1 MNHGSIIRKNLYTLE
16 RVIIFQILNSSVIA
30 RNKLVHLILSVG
42 RQLKMQISCEV
53 QGKERSLHGDLLG
66 RGGLV
71 REDGGRVLSGW
82 AQEQPGDGGGVEWGE
97 GASQR
102 AEKTFSN

>member
-1 MNHGSIIRKNLYTLE
+1 M
-16 RVIIFQILNSSVIA
+16 
-30 RNKLVHLILSVG
+30 
-42 RQLKMQISCEV
+42 
-53 QGKERSLHGDLLG
+53 HGDLLG

-71 REDGGRVLSGW
+71 RELQRDALAARMVEGCSRGW
-82 AQEQPGDGGGVEWGE
+82 AQEQPGDGGWGE